1 MRFILQMARR
11 ELRSSWRRMAFFFI
25 CIAIG
30 VCAIV
35 ALRSITRNVSRA
47 VASEAR
53 ALLTADVMID
63 SNRAW
68 SPETLAVIDRVSKS
82 SQVTSK
88 IETIESSTMARP
100 ASESKSGAMMI
111 ELKGIEPGF
120 PFYGDFLLQNGEK
133 FNYSL
138 LENQG
143 AVVALPLLDR
153 LGLQVGDDVMIG
165 TKKFQIRGVFTQE
178 PGGSSGFRLGPRVFI
193 ERTTLEGA
201 GLTGFGSRARR
212 RVLMTTPENQA
223 ENLTKQLRDE
233 LKIQFVN
240 VRSYKDSEENLNE
253 QISRAEDY
261 LSLTG
266 LVILVLGGLGISNVT
281 RVFVEQKKRSIA
293 VLKCLGGSGNKIT
306 IVYLVQVLALGL
318 AGSLLGVGMAKLVL
332 QLVAYYFAETLPQNL
347 DYSLDTRAV
356 AQGLGI
362 GLVIC
367 LLFSALPLLRI
378 RNIKPNVLLRDDEEP
393 RRRSADIFR
402 YATSAIVILGLIM
415 LVSWQAGSL
424 KVGLLFLA
432 GLAVTAGLL
441 QLAAMLLIW
450 LVRRAKRFPSFALRQ
465 AINSLHRPGNQT
477 RVIVTVVGLGVFLI
491 IATRSVQ
498 STLMSEF
505 DIGRRGKLP
514 NLFLIDI
521 QKDQQ
526 QGLQNLIRRETG
538 EDVNLIPTIR
548 TRIVAINGQPVELD
562 QVEARRDR
570 GRLGREYVVTYRPN
584 LEDNES
590 IIAGQFW
597 DASPSKEPEVS
608 IEESMR
614 GLSGLDLGSSI
625 TFDIQ
630 GRKLTAQVTSIRHVD
645 WRNSRTGFMVLFR
658 PGSLEEAPQ
667 MMIGTVNGPEND
679 VDRSRFQR
687 TLLDDYPNISV
698 IDVTDIIRNVK
709 RIVDN
714 VTLAVSFVGGFVFLS
729 GALILIGSIAMTK
742 FQRVYEAAM
751 LKTLGAKRKVL
762 LAILLVEYSLLGFV
776 AGIIGSAAGLGLSY
790 AASRYIFEIPW
801 IFTPTLS
808 LIGIGATVMMVVIVG
823 AISTV
828 DVLARK
834 PLMILRSQ

>member
-1 MRFILQMARR
+1 
-11 ELRSSWRRMAFFFI
+11 MAFFFI

-47 VASEAR
+47 VAGEAR
-53 ALLTADVMID
+53 ALLTADVMVD

-68 SPETLAVIDRVSKS
+68 TPEVLGVMDRVVASPA
-82 SQVTSK
+82 VTRK

-100 ASESKSGAMMI
+100 GDESKSGAMMI
-111 ELKGIEPGF
+111 ELKGVESGF
-120 PFYGDFLLQNGEK
+120 PFYGDFLLSNGER
-133 FNYSL
+133 FDYAL

-143 AVVALPLLDR
+143 AVVAAPLLDR
-153 LGLQVGDDVMIG
+153 LNLKVGDDVMIG

-178 PGGSSGFRLGPRVFI
+178 PGGSGGFRLGPRVFI
-193 ERTTLEGA
+193 ERSALEGA

-212 RVLMTTPENQA
+212 RMLLATPEGQA
-223 ENLTKQLRDE
+223 ENLTKQLREE
-233 LKIQFVN
+233 LKSQYVN

-281 RVFVEQKKRSIA
+281 RVFIEQKKRSIA
-293 VLKCLGGSGNKIT
+293 VLKCLGGTGGKIT
-306 IVYLVQVLALGL
+306 VAYLVQVLALGL
-318 AGSLLGVGMAKLVL
+318 AGSLLGVAMAKVVL
-332 QLVAYYFAETLPQNL
+332 QFVAYYFADTLPANL
-347 DYSLDTRAV
+347 DYSLDTRAI

-362 GLVIC
+362 GLLIC

-393 RRRSADIFR
+393 RSRKADVFR
-402 YATSAIVILGLIM
+402 YVMSGVVILGLIM
-415 LVSWQAGSL
+415 LVSWQAGSI
-424 KVGLLFLA
+424 KVGLIFLA
-432 GLAVTAGLL
+432 GLAVTAGIL

-450 LVRRAKRFPSFALRQ
+450 MVRRAKRFPSFALRQ

-498 STLMSEF
+498 SNLMNEF

-526 QGLQNLIRRETG
+526 QGLQELINRETG
-538 EDVNLIPTIR
+538 ENVTLIPTVR
-548 TRIVAINGQPVELD
+548 TRIIAINGQQVELD

-584 LEDNES
+584 LEDNET
-590 IIAGQFW
+590 IIAGEFW
-597 DASPSKEPEVS
+597 PPSPSAEPEVS

-614 GLSGLDLGSSI
+614 GLSGLDVGSTI

-630 GRKLTAQVTSIRHVD
+630 GRKMTALVSNIRHVD

-667 MMIGTVNGPEND
+667 MMIGTVNGPEDD
-679 VDRSRFQR
+679 VERSRFQR
-687 TLLDDYPNISV
+687 VMLDDYPNISV

-714 VTLAVSFVGGFVFLS
+714 VTLAISFVGGFVFLS

-742 FQRVYEAAM
+742 FQRVYEAAV
-751 LKTLGAKRKVL
+751 LKTLGAKRKML
-762 LAILLVEYSLLGFV
+762 LAMLLVEYSLLGLV
-776 AGIIGSAAGLGLSY
+776 SGIIGSVAGLGLSY

-801 IFTPTLS
+801 EMTPTLS
-808 LIGIGATVMMVVIVG
+808 VIGIAATVAMVVIVG

-834 PLMILRSQ
+834 PLVILRAQ